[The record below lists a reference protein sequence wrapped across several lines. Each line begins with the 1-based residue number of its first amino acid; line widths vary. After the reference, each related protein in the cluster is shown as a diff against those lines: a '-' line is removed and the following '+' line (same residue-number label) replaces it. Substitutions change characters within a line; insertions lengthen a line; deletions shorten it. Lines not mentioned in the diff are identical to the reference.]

1 MRIATAQYQS
11 TMNQSLQNNQER
23 LSYIMRQLDSQKR
36 ILLPSDDPVDSVR
49 LSRLAREENTVGQY
63 RSNIGSLQLRL
74 TKSEGYLSNMVT
86 EMISG
91 RDQLVWALDGGN
103 APDDLKA
110 MIAPLE
116 ALRDSLFFTA
126 NTIDEEGNYLF
137 SGTATKTAPLTDDP
151 AAVPPAQ
158 RYNFAGNTNA
168 QMVVVG
174 NGLTQPAN
182 ENLEGLEKLLNQLD
196 ATIKV
201 MSNPGVT
208 PNDPAVRAVLVANL
222 EGFDQTQAL
231 ISGKIADLGG
241 RQNVIKTLNDNHAN
255 ISLSNQIAILDIG
268 QLDVGLAATE
278 LNGYST
284 ALQASYKAYAKIG
297 NLSLFNAI

>member
-11 TMNQSLQNNQER
+11 TMNQSLQNNQDR

-49 LSRLAREENTVGQY
+49 LSRLAREESTVGQY

-86 EMISG
+86 EMIAG
-91 RDQLVWALDGGN
+91 RDQMVWALDGSN
-103 APDDLKA
+103 TPDDLKS

-116 ALRDSLFFTA
+116 ALRDSLFFAA
-126 NTIDEEGNYLF
+126 NTIDEEGNHLF
-137 SGTATKTAPLTDDP
+137 SGTATKTAPLLYDATQP
-151 AAVPPAQ
+151 AGS
-158 RYNFAGNTNA
+158 RYSYRGNTNA
-168 QMVVVG
+168 QNVVVG

-182 ENLEGLEKLLNQLD
+182 ENLAGLEKLLNQLD
-196 ATIKV
+196 ETISV
-201 MSNPGVT
+201 MNTPGAT
-208 PNDPAVRAVLVANL
+208 PNDPAVRAILVANL
-222 EGFDQTQAL
+222 TGFDETQAL
-231 ISGKIADLGG
+231 VSSKIADLGG
-241 RQNVIKTLNDNHAN
+241 RQNVIKTLDDNHAN
-255 ISLSNQIAILDIG
+255 ISLSNKIAIVDIG
-268 QLDVGLAATE
+268 ALDVGVAATE

-284 ALQASYKAYAKIG
+284 ALQATYKAYAKIG

>member
-23 LSYIMRQLDSQKR
+23 LSYIMRQLDTQKR

-49 LSRLAREENTVGQY
+49 LSRLAREESTVGQY
-63 RSNIGSLQLRL
+63 RSNIASLQLRL

-86 EMISG
+86 EMIPG
-91 RDQLVWALDGGN
+91 RDQLVWALNGAN
-103 APDDLKA
+103 TPDDLKA

-116 ALRDSLFFTA
+116 SLRDSLFYTA

-137 SGTATKTAPLTDDP
+137 AGTETKTAPLARDAG
-151 AAVPPAQ
+151 AAPGA
-158 RYNFAGNTNA
+158 RYSFEGNTNS
-168 QMVVVG
+168 QLVVVG

-182 ENLEGLEKLLNQLD
+182 ENLDGLEKLLNQLD
-196 ATIKV
+196 ATIEAL
-201 MSNPGVT
+201 NTPGAT
-208 PNDPAVRAVLVANL
+208 PNDPAVRAILTANL
-222 EGFDQTQAL
+222 DGFDDAQAL
-231 ISGKIADLGG
+231 ISSKVADLGG
-241 RQNVIKTLNDNHAN
+241 RQNIIETLDDNHAN
-255 ISLSNQIAILDIG
+255 ISLSNKMAITDIG
-268 QLDVGLAATE
+268 ALDVGIAATE

-284 ALQASYKAYAKIG
+284 ALQATYKAYAKIG

>member
-23 LSYIMRQLDSQKR
+23 LSYIMRQLDTQKR

-49 LSRLAREENTVGQY
+49 LSRLAREESTVGQY
-63 RSNIGSLQLRL
+63 RSNIASLQLRL

-91 RDQLVWALDGGN
+91 RDLMVWALDGGN

-116 ALRDSLFFTA
+116 SLRDSLFFTA
-126 NTIDEEGNYLF
+126 NTVDEEGNYLF
-137 SGTATKTAPLTDDP
+137 AGTATKTTPMVRD
-151 AAVPPAQ
+151 AAGL
-158 RYNFAGNTNA
+158 YSFEGNTNS
-168 QMVVVG
+168 QNVVVG

-182 ENLEGLEKLLNQLD
+182 ENLAGLDKLLNQLE
-196 ATIKV
+196 ASITALKT
-201 MSNPGVT
+201 PGAT
-208 PNDPAVRAVLVANL
+208 PNDPAIRAVLAANL
-222 EGFDQTQAL
+222 TGFDEAQAL
-231 ISGKIADLGG
+231 ISGKVSNLGG
-241 RQNVIKTLNDNHAN
+241 RQNIIKALDDNHAN
-255 ISLSNQIAILDIG
+255 ISLSNQMAIVDIG
-268 QLDVGLAATE
+268 ALDVGKAATE

-284 ALQASYKAYAKIG
+284 ALQATYKAYAKIG

>member
-1 MRIATAQYQS
+1 MRIATAQYQT

-23 LSYIMRQLDSQKR
+23 LNYVLRQLDSQKR

-49 LSRLAREENTVGQY
+49 LSRLAREESTVGQY
-63 RSNIGSLQLRL
+63 RSNISSLQLRL

-91 RDQLVWALDGGN
+91 RDVMVWALDGGN

-116 ALRDSLFFTA
+116 SLRDSLFFAA

-137 SGTATKTAPLTDDP
+137 SGTASKTAPLTDDP

-158 RYNFAGNTNA
+158 RYNFAGNTNP
-168 QMVVVG
+168 QNVVVG

-182 ENLEGLEKLLNQLD
+182 ENLKGLEQLLNQLD
-196 ATIKV
+196 ASIKALNV
-201 MSNPGVT
+201 PGAT

-222 EGFDQTQAL
+222 AGFDATQAL
-231 ISGKIADLGG
+231 ISGKVAGLGG
-241 RQNVIKTLNDNHAN
+241 RQNIIKTLDDNHAN
-255 ISLSNQIAILDIG
+255 ISLSNKMAITDIG
-268 QLDVGLAATE
+268 ALDVGIAATE
-278 LNGYST
+278 LSGYST
-284 ALQASYKAYAKIG
+284 ALQATYKAYAKIG
-297 NLSLFNAI
+297 SMSLFNAI

>member
-23 LSYIMRQLDSQKR
+23 LSYIMRQLDTQKR
-36 ILLPSDDPVDSVR
+36 ILTPSDDPVDSVR
-49 LSRLAREENTVGQY
+49 LSRLAREESTVGQY

-91 RDQLVWALDGGN
+91 RDLMVWALDGGN

-116 ALRDSLFFTA
+116 SLRDSLFFTA

-137 SGTATKTAPLTDDP
+137 SGTATKTAPLVRD
-151 AAVPPAQ
+151 AAGL
-158 RYNFAGNTNA
+158 YSFAGNTNS
-168 QMVVVG
+168 QNVVVG

-182 ENLEGLEKLLNQLD
+182 ENLDGLDKLLNQLE
-196 ATIKV
+196 ASITALKT
-201 MSNPGVT
+201 PGAT
-208 PNDPAVRAVLVANL
+208 PNDPAIRAVLAANL
-222 EGFDQTQAL
+222 SGFDDTQSL
-231 ISGKIADLGG
+231 ISGKIANLGG
-241 RQNVIKTLNDNHAN
+241 RQNIIKTLDDNHAN
-255 ISLSNQIAILDIG
+255 ISLSNKMAIIDIG
-268 QLDVGLAATE
+268 QLDVGVAATE

-284 ALQASYKAYAKIG
+284 ALQATYKAYAKIG
-297 NLSLFNAI
+297 SLSLFNAI

>member
-23 LSYIMRQLDSQKR
+23 LSYIMRQLDTQKR

-49 LSRLAREENTVGQY
+49 LSRLAREESAVGQY

-74 TKSEGYLSNMVT
+74 TKSEGYLSNMVP
-86 EMISG
+86 EMIAG

-137 SGTATKTAPLTDDP
+137 SGTASKTAPLTDNP
-151 AAVPPAQ
+151 GAVPPAL

-182 ENLEGLEKLLNQLD
+182 ENLAGLEKLLNQLD
-196 ATIKV
+196 ATIKL
-201 MSNPGVT
+201 MSTPGVT

-222 EGFDQTQAL
+222 TGFDETQAL
-231 ISGKIADLGG
+231 VTSKIADLGG

-255 ISLSNQIAILDIG
+255 ISLSNQTAILEIG
-268 QLDVGLAATE
+268 QVDVGLAATE

-284 ALQASYKAYAKIG
+284 ALQATYKAYAKIG
-297 NLSLFNAI
+297 NLSLFNAL